1 MIGLLPRSRIF
12 IDDVRPNEADALVDL
27 HTDAFA
33 RAWSADDF
41 VALMSGSNVFSLGL
55 RRESLFGFRRLLGFV
70 IVRAAADEAE
80 ILTIAVSRASRG
92 KGYGRM
98 LMEET
103 MRRLYRD
110 HVAACFLEVDRGN
123 RSAVGL
129 YRALGF
135 EDVGLRKG
143 YYPDAADADGSA
155 LVMRL
160 QLR

>member
-1 MIGLLPRSRIF
+1 MIGLLPRPRIF
-12 IDDVRPNEADALVDL
+12 IEDVRPNEADALVDI
-27 HTDAFA
+27 HADAFA

-41 VALMSGSNVFSLGL
+41 VTLMAGSNVFSLGL
-55 RRESLFGFRRLLGFV
+55 RRESLFGIRRLLGFV

-80 ILTIAVSRASRG
+80 ILTIAVNRASRG
-92 KGYGRM
+92 RGYGRM
-98 LMEET
+98 LMEEA

-123 RSAVGL
+123 GSAVGL

-135 EDVGLRKG
+135 EDVGLRNG
-143 YYPDAADADGSA
+143 YYPNAVDADGSA

>member
-1 MIGLLPRSRIF
+1 MIGFLARPRIF
-12 IDDVRPNEADALVDL
+12 IDDVKPGEADALVDI
-27 HTDAFA
+27 HADAFA

-41 VALMSGSNVFSLGL
+41 VALMSGPNVFTLAL
-55 RRESLFGFRRLLGFV
+55 RRESLFGIRRLLGFV
-70 IVRAAADEAE
+70 IVRSAADEAE

-98 LMEET
+98 LMEEA

-110 HVAACFLEVDRGN
+110 RIAACFLEVDRGN
-123 RSAVGL
+123 SSAVGL

-143 YYPDAADADGSA
+143 YYRNPAEADGSA

>member
-1 MIGLLPRSRIF
+1 MMGLLPKSRVF
-12 IDDVRPNEADALVDL
+12 VEEVKSSDADALSDI
-27 HTDAFA
+27 HAEAFV

-41 VALMSGSNVFSLGL
+41 AALVNNGNVFALGV
-55 RRESLFGFRRLLGFV
+55 RRESIFGMRRLMGFV
-70 IVRAAADEAE
+70 IVRVAADEAE
-80 ILTIAVSRASRG
+80 ILTIAVRRASRG
-92 KGYGRM
+92 KGHGRH

-123 RSAVGL
+123 EPAIGL

-135 EDVGLRKG
+135 EDVGVRKG
-143 YYPDAADADGSA
+143 YYRAGVDPEGSA

>member
-1 MIGLLPRSRIF
+1 MRPAAAADAPALAALHAAAFPPAERWGADAIGLMLALPG
-12 IDDVRPNEADALVDL
+12 
-27 HTDAFA
+27 AF
-33 RAWSADDF
+33 
-41 VALMSGSNVFSLGL
+41 GL
-55 RRESLFGFRRLLGFV
+55 LREDGFV
-70 IVRAAADEAE
+70 LARVAADEAE
-80 ILTIAVSRASRG
+80 ILTIAVRRASRG
-92 KGYGRM
+92 RGHGRH

-123 RSAVGL
+123 EPAIGL

-135 EDVGLRKG
+135 EDVGVRKG
-143 YYPDAADADGSA
+143 YYRAGVDPEGSA

>member
-1 MIGLLPRSRIF
+1 MIGLLPRPRIF
-12 IDDVRPNEADALVDL
+12 IEDVRPHEADALVDI
-27 HTDAFA
+27 HADAFA

-41 VALMSGSNVFSLGL
+41 VALMSGANVFSLGL
-55 RRESLFGFRRLLGFV
+55 RRESLFGIRRLLGFV

-80 ILTIAVSRASRG
+80 VLTIAVNRSSRG
-92 KGYGRM
+92 RGYGRM
-98 LMEET
+98 LMEEA

>member
-1 MIGLLPRSRIF
+1 MIGFLLRPRVF
-12 IDDVRPNEADALVDL
+12 IDDLKAGEADALADV
-27 HTDAFA
+27 HADAFA

-41 VALMSGSNVFSLGL
+41 TALISGANVFALAL
-55 RRESLFGFRRLLGFV
+55 RRESLFGIRRLMGFV

-80 ILTIAVSRASRG
+80 ILTIAVNRASRG
-92 KGYGRM
+92 KGYGRL
-98 LMEET
+98 LMEEA
-103 MRRLYRD
+103 MRRLYRE

-123 RSAVGL
+123 ESAVGL

-143 YYPDAADADGSA
+143 YYPAPGDADGSA

>member
-1 MIGLLPRSRIF
+1 MILGRPRIF
-12 IDDVRPNEADALVDL
+12 IDDIKPGEADALVEL
-27 HTDAFA
+27 HADAFA

-41 VALMSGSNVFSLGL
+41 VALMSGPNVFTLAL
-55 RRESLFGFRRLLGFV
+55 RRESLFGVRRLLGFV
-70 IVRAAADEAE
+70 IVRSAADEAE
-80 ILTIAVSRASRG
+80 ILTIAVGRASRG
-92 KGYGRM
+92 RGYGRM
-98 LMEET
+98 LMEEA

-110 HVAACFLEVDRGN
+110 RIAACYLEVDRGN
-123 RSAVGL
+123 SPAVGL

-143 YYPDAADADGSA
+143 YYQGPAGADGSA

>member
-1 MIGLLPRSRIF
+1 MIGILGRIF
-12 IDDVRPNEADALVDL
+12 IDDVKPGEADALVDL
-27 HTDAFA
+27 HADAFA

-41 VALMSGSNVFSLGL
+41 VALMSGPNVFTLAL
-55 RRESLFGFRRLLGFV
+55 RRESFFGIRRLLGFV
-70 IVRAAADEAE
+70 IVRSAADEAE
-80 ILTIAVSRASRG
+80 ILTIAVGRASRG

-98 LMEET
+98 LMEEA

-110 HVAACFLEVDRGN
+110 RIAACYLEVDRGN
-123 RSAVGL
+123 SSAVGL

-143 YYPDAADADGSA
+143 YYQSPAEADGSA